1 MTRDAIAPSRPTR
14 RRGRWVTAPLC
25 AAGAAAAVLAPGAT
39 AFAAGPHT
47 APSPTAALHTA
58 PGRPWAGDHAVQQA
72 ARQLTGAGL
81 PGAIA
86 LIQNHGR
93 TAMAAAGYANLATK
107 RPMTTADH
115 LRIGSSTK
123 AFTATLVLQLVAEGR
138 LGLDDTVQQFL
149 PGIIK
154 GGDHITVRQ
163 LLNHTSGLYPFEQDP
178 AFAAP
183 YLQGN
188 AGYYRSPRQ
197 LVALANAHAPLFK
210 PGTKFSYSNTNYI
223 LLGLIIEK
231 ITHRSY
237 KQELNRRIIQP
248 LRLRDTQL
256 PVRSLKVPEP
266 AAHGYLLGQP
276 GHAPKD
282 ITSAISPSTT
292 WAAGALT
299 STVSD
304 LARFDRALLTG
315 KLLPKAQLNK
325 MMKAGPYKV
334 DPADPTKG
342 YGLGL
347 EKVRLCGVTMWGHT
361 GTVLGTQTNAFTS
374 ADGTRQLVLAT
385 NADPDTWNAGQ
396 VSAWLTTSRHTLCV
410 NNPRDG
416 GRFLSRSDHH
426 QKPRTMSSRNDRIH
440 DPGPYRTKEQP
451 TTS

>member
-1 MTRDAIAPSRPTR
+1 MTRDATTPTRPTR
-14 RRGRWVTAPLC
+14 RLGRWVAAPLC
-25 AAGAAAAVLAPGAT
+25 AASAAAAVLAPGTT
-39 AFAAGPHT
+39 AFAAGHHT
-47 APSPTAALHTA
+47 ASSSTAAPHPA

-72 ARQLTGAGL
+72 VRQLTRAGL

-86 LIQNHGR
+86 LIRDHGR
-93 TAMAAAGYANLATK
+93 TATAAAGYADLATK
-107 RPMTTADH
+107 RPMTTSDH
-115 LRIGSSTK
+115 LRIGSNTK

-138 LGLDDTVQQFL
+138 LSLDDTVQQLL

-154 GGDHITVRQ
+154 GSDHITVRQ
-163 LLNHTSGLYPFEQDP
+163 LLSHTSGLYPFEQDP

-183 YLQGN
+183 YLHGN

-210 PGTKFSYSNTNYI
+210 PGTKFSYFNTNYI

-231 ITHRSY
+231 ITHHSY

-248 LRLRDTQL
+248 LDLRDTQL
-256 PVRSLKVPEP
+256 PVRSLKVQEP
-266 AAHGYLLGQP
+266 AAHGHLINQP
-276 GHAPKD
+276 GRAAKD
-282 ITSAISPSTT
+282 ITSSISPSTT

-299 STVSD
+299 STVND
-304 LARFDRALLTG
+304 LARFDQALLTG
-315 KLLPKAQLNK
+315 RILPKAQLND

-347 EKVRLCGVTMWGHT
+347 EKIQLCGVTMWGHT

-396 VSAWLTTSRHTLCV
+396 ISSWLTTARHTLCV
-410 NNPRDG
+410 R
-416 GRFLSRSDHH
+416 
-426 QKPRTMSSRNDRIH
+426 
-440 DPGPYRTKEQP
+440 
-451 TTS
+451 

>member
-1 MTRDAIAPSRPTR
+1 MTRDATTPARPTR
-14 RRGRWVTAPLC
+14 RRGRWVAAPLC

-39 AFAAGPHT
+39 AFAASPHT
-47 APSPTAALHTA
+47 PSPAATPRTS

-72 ARQLTGAGL
+72 VRQLTGAGL

-86 LIQNHGR
+86 LIQDHGR
-93 TAMAAAGYANLATK
+93 TAMAAAGYADLATK

-115 LRIGSSTK
+115 LRIGSNTK

-138 LGLDDTVQQFL
+138 LGLDDTAQQFL

-154 GGDHITVRQ
+154 GGDHIAVRQ

-178 AFAAP
+178 AFAGP

-188 AGYYRSPRQ
+188 AGYYRSPRH

-231 ITHRSY
+231 ITHHSY

-266 AAHGYLLGQP
+266 AAHGYLLGQSSR
-276 GHAPKD
+276 APRD

-292 WAAGALT
+292 WSAGALT
-299 STVSD
+299 STVND
-304 LARFDRALLTG
+304 LTRFDRALVTG
-315 KLLPKAQLNK
+315 KLLPKAQLNE

-334 DPADPTKG
+334 DPTDPTKG

-361 GTVLGTQTNAFTS
+361 GTVLGTQTNAFTN
-374 ADGTRQLVLAT
+374 ADGTRQLVLTT

-396 VSAWLTTSRHTLCV
+396 VSAWLTTARHTLCV
-410 NNPRDG
+410 NNPHDG
-416 GRFLSRSDHH
+416 GHFLSRRDHH
-426 QKPRTMSSRNDRIH
+426 QKPHTTSSHNGRIH
-440 DPGPYRTKEQP
+440 GPRTHRANGQP

>member
-1 MTRDAIAPSRPTR
+1 MTRDATTPARPTR
-14 RRGRWVTAPLC
+14 RRGRWVAAPLC
-25 AAGAAAAVLAPGAT
+25 AASAAAAVLAPGAT
-39 AFAAGPHT
+39 AFAAGHHA
-47 APSPTAALHTA
+47 APSPTAAPHTA
-58 PGRPWAGDHAVQQA
+58 QGRPWAAGHAVQQA
-72 ARQLTGAGL
+72 VRQLTGAGL

-86 LIQNHGR
+86 LVRDHGR
-93 TAMAAAGYANLATK
+93 TATAAAGYADLATK
-107 RPMTTADH
+107 RPMTSADH
-115 LRIGSSTK
+115 LRIGSNTK
-123 AFTATLVLQLVAEGR
+123 VFTATLVLQLAAEGR
-138 LGLDDTVQQFL
+138 LGLDDTVQQLL

-163 LLNHTSGLYPFEQDP
+163 LLNHTSGLYPFDQDP
-178 AFAAP
+178 AFATP
-183 YLQGN
+183 YLHGD

-197 LVALANAHAPLFK
+197 LVALANAHAPLFT

-231 ITHRSY
+231 VTHHSY

-248 LRLRDTQL
+248 LGLRDTKL
-256 PVRSLKVPEP
+256 PVRSLKVQKP
-266 AAHGYLLGQP
+266 AAHGYLINQP
-276 GHAPKD
+276 GRAPKD

-299 STVSD
+299 STVND

-315 KLLPKAQLNK
+315 RLLPKAQLND

-347 EKVRLCGVTMWGHT
+347 EKIQLCGVTMWGHT

-374 ADGTRQLVLAT
+374 ADGTRQLVLTT

-396 VSAWLTTSRHTLCV
+396 VSAWLTTARNTLCA
-410 NNPRDG
+410 R
-416 GRFLSRSDHH
+416 
-426 QKPRTMSSRNDRIH
+426 
-440 DPGPYRTKEQP
+440 
-451 TTS
+451 

>member
-163 LLNHTSGLYPFEQDP
+163 LLNLDP
-178 AFAAP
+178 P
-183 YLQGN
+183 R
-188 AGYYRSPRQ
+188 YR
-197 LVALANAHAPLFK
+197 
-210 PGTKFSYSNTNYI
+210 
-223 LLGLIIEK
+223 
-231 ITHRSY
+231 
-237 KQELNRRIIQP
+237 
-248 LRLRDTQL
+248 RLR
-256 PVRSLKVPEP
+256 S
-266 AAHGYLLGQP
+266 G
-276 GHAPKD
+276 
-282 ITSAISPSTT
+282 
-292 WAAGALT
+292 AG
-299 STVSD
+299 
-304 LARFDRALLTG
+304 TG
-315 KLLPKAQLNK
+315 KCLVTCDDGSSSGFQHARSARHFVSEILP
-325 MMKAGPYKV
+325 
-334 DPADPTKG
+334 
-342 YGLGL
+342 
-347 EKVRLCGVTMWGHT
+347 H
-361 GTVLGTQTNAFTS
+361 
-374 ADGTRQLVLAT
+374 
-385 NADPDTWNAGQ
+385 
-396 VSAWLTTSRHTLCV
+396 
-410 NNPRDG
+410 
-416 GRFLSRSDHH
+416 GR
-426 QKPRTMSSRNDRIH
+426 
-440 DPGPYRTKEQP
+440 G
-451 TTS
+451 